1 MASKNFCNQKVKIKK
16 EMPDSI
22 ISISFNTANPLKLCH
37 IYKVQLTSLS
47 RSVPPETLPLAKDLC
62 GLF

>member
-37 IYKVQLTSLS
+37 IKYNIAFAKRSTWNIAFGKGFMLTIL
-47 RSVPPETLPLAKDLC
+47 E
-62 GLF
+62 